1 MNMESNFDDTMFE
14 VDEFDE
20 TPTPSNLETDPKPEK
35 TDNQETDSTPPS
47 EGDQEDD
54 LTTEVLRL
62 RGISNPDKIKF
73 EDESGAVTERSWD
86 SLTKEEQINILA
98 DQREHQETNNE
109 LAEDEIDLINAI
121 RNSGM
126 SVQDY
131 MQTITPQ
138 INQPQ
143 DTNQFDAMSDEDLY
157 AFDILNKVGND
168 NITDEELDAALEAAK
183 ANETLFKKTVDG
195 LRQQYNRLQEEQKQ
209 NIANQQQAAAQQRYQ
224 AFANVVNNQIDNFNS
239 FAGQPIQLSNQDKDN
254 LSEFMLALDEDG
266 SSALGKALQ
275 DPKLLTKAAFW
286 LLNEQE
292 LIAELQK
299 QQQDAYT
306 RGYNAGKGDILNK
319 SKFVFK
325 PTKQTRRGSYSSP
338 PPHSTQRCF
347 TCHCYWAWAF

>member
-1 MNMESNFDDTMFE
+1 MNMESNFDDSMFD

-20 TPTPSNLETDPKPEK
+20 TPTQEKQEPDPKPEK
-35 TDNQETDSTPPS
+35 TGNQETDSTPSS

-54 LTTEVLRL
+54 LTTEVLKL

-98 DQREHQETNNE
+98 DQREHQETNND

-183 ANETLFKKTVDG
+183 SNETLFKKTVDG

-286 LLNEQE
+286 LLNEQD

-325 PTKQTRRGSYSSP
+325 PTKPTTSKKNESIWDSDD
-338 PPHSTQRCF
+338 
-347 TCHCYWAWAF
+347 WD

>member
-1 MNMESNFDDTMFE
+1 MNMENNFDDTMFE

-325 PTKQTRRGSYSSP
+325 PTKQAASKKDESIWDSDD
-338 PPHSTQRCF
+338 
-347 TCHCYWAWAF
+347 WD

>member
-1 MNMESNFDDTMFE
+1 MESNFDDTMFE
-14 VDEFDE
+14 VAEFDE

-35 TDNQETDSTPPS
+35 TGNQDTDSTPPS
-47 EGDQEDD
+47 KGDQEDD
-54 LTTEVLRL
+54 LTTEVLKL

-98 DQREHQETNNE
+98 DQREHQETNND
-109 LAEDEIDLINAI
+109 LAEDEIELINSI

-143 DTNQFDAMSDEDLY
+143 DTNQFDTMSDEDLY

-183 ANETLFKKTVDG
+183 ANETLFKKTVEG

-254 LSEFMLALDEDG
+254 LSEFMLTLDEDG

-292 LIAELQK
+292 LIAELQR

-325 PTKQTRRGSYSSP
+325 PTKQATSKKDESIWDSDD
-338 PPHSTQRCF
+338 
-347 TCHCYWAWAF
+347 WN

>member
-1 MNMESNFDDTMFE
+1 MNMESNFDDTMFD

-20 TPTPSNLETDPKPEK
+20 TPTPNNQETDPKPEK
-35 TDNQETDSTPPS
+35 TGNQETDSTPPS

-54 LTTEVLRL
+54 LTTEVLKL

-109 LAEDEIDLINAI
+109 LAEDEIDLINTI

-143 DTNQFDAMSDEDLY
+143 ETNQFDAMSDEDLY

-325 PTKQTRRGSYSSP
+325 PTKPATSKKDESIWDSDD
-338 PPHSTQRCF
+338 
-347 TCHCYWAWAF
+347 WD

>member
-20 TPTPSNLETDPKPEK
+20 TPTPEKQEPDPKPEK
-35 TDNQETDSTPPS
+35 EGNQETDLPS
-47 EGDQEDD
+47 EEDQEDD
-54 LTTEVLRL
+54 LTTEVLKL

-73 EDESGAVTERSWD
+73 QDESGAITERSWD

-98 DQREHQETNNE
+98 DQREDQGTNND
-109 LAEDEIDLINAI
+109 LAEDEIELINAI

-131 MQTITPQ
+131 IQTITPQ

-143 DTNQFDAMSDEDLY
+143 DTNQFDTMSDEDLY

-183 ANETLFKKTVDG
+183 ANETLFKKTVEG

-209 NIANQQQAAAQQRYQ
+209 NIANQQQAVAQQRYQ

-275 DPKLLTKAAFW
+275 DPRLLTKAAFW

-325 PTKQTRRGSYSSP
+325 PTKQATSKKDESIWDSDD
-338 PPHSTQRCF
+338 
-347 TCHCYWAWAF
+347 WD

>member
-20 TPTPSNLETDPKPEK
+20 KPTPDNPETDPKPEK
-35 TDNQETDSTPPS
+35 TGNQETDSTPPS

-54 LTTEVLRL
+54 LTTEVLKL

-98 DQREHQETNNE
+98 DQREHQETNND

-286 LLNEQE
+286 LLNEQD

-325 PTKQTRRGSYSSP
+325 PTKQTTSKKDESIWDSDD
-338 PPHSTQRCF
+338 
-347 TCHCYWAWAF
+347 WD

>member
-20 TPTPSNLETDPKPEK
+20 TPTQEKQEPDPKPEK
-35 TDNQETDSTPPS
+35 EGNQETTPPS
-47 EGDQEDD
+47 EEDQEDD
-54 LTTEVLRL
+54 LTTEVLKL

-73 EDESGAVTERSWD
+73 EDESGAITERSWD

-98 DQREHQETNNE
+98 DQREHQETNND

-325 PTKQTRRGSYSSP
+325 PAKQTTSKKDESIWDSDD
-338 PPHSTQRCF
+338 
-347 TCHCYWAWAF
+347 WD

>member
-138 INQPQ
+138 INQSQ

-157 AFDILNKVGND
+157 VFDILNKVGND

-224 AFANVVNNQIDNFNS
+224 AFANVINNQIDNFNS

-254 LSEFMLALDEDG
+254 LSEFMLALDEDD

-325 PTKQTRRGSYSSP
+325 PTKQAASKKDESIWDSDD
-338 PPHSTQRCF
+338 
-347 TCHCYWAWAF
+347 WD

>member
-20 TPTPSNLETDPKPEK
+20 TPTQEKQEPDPKPEK
-35 TDNQETDSTPPS
+35 EGNQETTPPS
-47 EGDQEDD
+47 EEDQEDD
-54 LTTEVLRL
+54 LTTEVLKL

-73 EDESGAVTERSWD
+73 EDESGAITERSWD

-98 DQREHQETNNE
+98 DQREHQETNND

-275 DPKLLTKAAFW
+275 DPRLLTKAAFW

-325 PTKQTRRGSYSSP
+325 PTKQATSKKDESIWDSDD
-338 PPHSTQRCF
+338 
-347 TCHCYWAWAF
+347 WD

>member
-1 MNMESNFDDTMFE
+1 MESNFDDTMFE

-20 TPTPSNLETDPKPEK
+20 TPTSEKQESDPKPEK
-35 TDNQETDSTPPS
+35 EGNQETAPPS

-54 LTTEVLRL
+54 LTTEVLKL

-73 EDESGAVTERSWD
+73 EDESGAITERSWD

-98 DQREHQETNNE
+98 DQREDQGTNND
-109 LAEDEIDLINAI
+109 LAEDEIELINAI

-131 MQTITPQ
+131 IQTITPQ

-168 NITDEELDAALEAAK
+168 NITDEELDDALEAAK
-183 ANETLFKKTVDG
+183 ANETLFKKTVEG

-209 NIANQQQAAAQQRYQ
+209 NIANQQQAVAQQRYQ

-275 DPKLLTKAAFW
+275 DPRLLTKAAFW
-286 LLNEQE
+286 LLYEQV

-325 PTKQTRRGSYSSP
+325 PTKQATSKKDESIWDSDD
-338 PPHSTQRCF
+338 
-347 TCHCYWAWAF
+347 WD

>member
-20 TPTPSNLETDPKPEK
+20 KPTPDNLETDPKPEK
-35 TDNQETDSTPPS
+35 TGNQETDSTPPS
-47 EGDQEDD
+47 EEDQEDD
-54 LTTEVLRL
+54 LTTEVLKL
-62 RGISNPDKIKF
+62 RGINNPDKIKF

-98 DQREHQETNNE
+98 DQREHQETNND
-109 LAEDEIDLINAI
+109 LAEDEVELINTI

-168 NITDEELDAALEAAK
+168 NITDEELDAAIEAAK

-286 LLNEQE
+286 LLNEQD

-325 PTKQTRRGSYSSP
+325 PTKQVMSKKDESIWDSDD
-338 PPHSTQRCF
+338 
-347 TCHCYWAWAF
+347 WD

>member
-20 TPTPSNLETDPKPEK
+20 TPTQEKQEPDPKPEK
-35 TDNQETDSTPPS
+35 EGNQETTPPS
-47 EGDQEDD
+47 EEDQEDD
-54 LTTEVLRL
+54 LTTEVLKL

-73 EDESGAVTERSWD
+73 EDESGAITERSWD

-98 DQREHQETNNE
+98 DQREHQETNND

-143 DTNQFDAMSDEDLY
+143 DINQFDAMSDEDLY

-275 DPKLLTKAAFW
+275 DPRLLTKAAFW

-325 PTKQTRRGSYSSP
+325 PAKQTTSKKDESIWDSDD
-338 PPHSTQRCF
+338 
-347 TCHCYWAWAF
+347 WD

>member
-20 TPTPSNLETDPKPEK
+20 TPTQEKQEPDPKPEK
-35 TDNQETDSTPPS
+35 EGNQDTTSPS

-54 LTTEVLRL
+54 LTTEVLKL
-62 RGISNPDKIKF
+62 RGISNPNKIKF
-73 EDESGAVTERSWD
+73 EDESGAITERSWD

-98 DQREHQETNNE
+98 DQREHQETNND

-275 DPKLLTKAAFW
+275 DPRLLTKAAFW

-325 PTKQTRRGSYSSP
+325 PAKQTTSKKDESIWDSDD
-338 PPHSTQRCF
+338 
-347 TCHCYWAWAF
+347 WD

>member
-1 MNMESNFDDTMFE
+1 MSMESNFDDTMFE

-20 TPTPSNLETDPKPEK
+20 TPTPNNQETDPKPEK
-35 TDNQETDSTPPS
+35 TGNQETDSTPPS

-54 LTTEVLRL
+54 LTTEVLKL

-98 DQREHQETNNE
+98 DQREHQETNND

-286 LLNEQE
+286 LLNEQD

-325 PTKQTRRGSYSSP
+325 PTKPTTSKKDESIWDSDD
-338 PPHSTQRCF
+338 
-347 TCHCYWAWAF
+347 WD

>member
-20 TPTPSNLETDPKPEK
+20 TPTPEKQEPDPKPEK
-35 TDNQETDSTPPS
+35 EGNQETNPQSK
-47 EGDQEDD
+47 EDQEDD
-54 LTTEVLRL
+54 LTTEVLKL

-73 EDESGAVTERSWD
+73 EDESGAITERSWD

-98 DQREHQETNNE
+98 DQREDQGTNND
-109 LAEDEIDLINAI
+109 LAEDEIELINAI

-131 MQTITPQ
+131 IQTITPQ

-183 ANETLFKKTVDG
+183 ANETLFKKTVEG

-209 NIANQQQAAAQQRYQ
+209 NIANQQQAVAQQRYQ

-275 DPKLLTKAAFW
+275 DPRLLTKAAFW

-325 PTKQTRRGSYSSP
+325 PTKQTTSKKDESIWDSDD
-338 PPHSTQRCF
+338 
-347 TCHCYWAWAF
+347 WD

>member
-1 MNMESNFDDTMFE
+1 MESNFDDTMFE

-20 TPTPSNLETDPKPEK
+20 TPTPEKQEPDPKPEK
-35 TDNQETDSTPPS
+35 EGNQETTSPS

-54 LTTEVLRL
+54 LTTEVLKL

-98 DQREHQETNNE
+98 DQREDQETNND
-109 LAEDEIDLINAI
+109 LAEDEIELINAI

-131 MQTITPQ
+131 IQTITPQ

-183 ANETLFKKTVDG
+183 ANETLFKKTVEG

-275 DPKLLTKAAFW
+275 DPRLLTKAAFW

-325 PTKQTRRGSYSSP
+325 PTKQATSKKDESIWDSDD
-338 PPHSTQRCF
+338 
-347 TCHCYWAWAF
+347 WD

>member
-1 MNMESNFDDTMFE
+1 MESNFDDTMFE

-20 TPTPSNLETDPKPEK
+20 TPTPEKQEPDPKPEK
-35 TDNQETDSTPPS
+35 EGNQETNPPS
-47 EGDQEDD
+47 KEDQEDD
-54 LTTEVLRL
+54 LTTEVLKL

-73 EDESGAVTERSWD
+73 EDESGAITERSWD

-98 DQREHQETNNE
+98 DQREDQGTNND
-109 LAEDEIDLINAI
+109 LAEDEIELINSI

-131 MQTITPQ
+131 IQTITPQ

-183 ANETLFKKTVDG
+183 ANETLFKKTVEG

-224 AFANVVNNQIDNFNS
+224 AFANVINNQIDNFNS

-275 DPKLLTKAAFW
+275 DPRLLTKAAFW

-325 PTKQTRRGSYSSP
+325 PTKQATSKKDESIWDSDD
-338 PPHSTQRCF
+338 
-347 TCHCYWAWAF
+347 WD

>member
-20 TPTPSNLETDPKPEK
+20 KPTPDNPETDPKPEK
-35 TDNQETDSTPPS
+35 TGNQETDSTPPS
-47 EGDQEDD
+47 EEDQEDD
-54 LTTEVLRL
+54 LTTEVLKL

-98 DQREHQETNNE
+98 DQREHQETNND

-266 SSALGKALQ
+266 SSALDKALQ

-286 LLNEQE
+286 LLNEQD

-325 PTKQTRRGSYSSP
+325 PTKQTTSKKDESIWDSDD
-338 PPHSTQRCF
+338 
-347 TCHCYWAWAF
+347 WD

>member
-1 MNMESNFDDTMFE
+1 MSMESNFDDTMFE

-20 TPTPSNLETDPKPEK
+20 TPTPNNQETDPKPEK
-35 TDNQETDSTPPS
+35 TGNQETDSTPPS

-54 LTTEVLRL
+54 LTTEVLKL

-98 DQREHQETNNE
+98 DQREHQETNND

-286 LLNEQE
+286 LLNEQD

-325 PTKQTRRGSYSSP
+325 PTKPATSKKDESIWDSDD
-338 PPHSTQRCF
+338 
-347 TCHCYWAWAF
+347 WD

>member
-20 TPTPSNLETDPKPEK
+20 TPTPEKQEPDPKPEK
-35 TDNQETDSTPPS
+35 EGNQETTPPS
-47 EGDQEDD
+47 EGEQEDD
-54 LTTEVLRL
+54 LTTEVLKL

-73 EDESGAVTERSWD
+73 EDESGAITERSWD

-98 DQREHQETNNE
+98 DQREHQETTNE

-131 MQTITPQ
+131 MRTITPQ

-143 DTNQFDAMSDEDLY
+143 DTNQFDTMSDEDLY

-224 AFANVVNNQIDNFNS
+224 AFANVINNQIDNFNS

-325 PTKQTRRGSYSSP
+325 PTKPTTSKKDESIWDSDD
-338 PPHSTQRCF
+338 
-347 TCHCYWAWAF
+347 WD

>member
-20 TPTPSNLETDPKPEK
+20 TPTLNNQETDPKPEK
-35 TDNQETDSTPPS
+35 TGNQETNPSS

-54 LTTEVLRL
+54 LTTEVLKL

-73 EDESGAVTERSWD
+73 EDESGAITERSWD

-143 DTNQFDAMSDEDLY
+143 DINQFDAMSDEDLY

-275 DPKLLTKAAFW
+275 DPRLLTKAAFW

-325 PTKQTRRGSYSSP
+325 PTKQATSKKDESIWDSDD
-338 PPHSTQRCF
+338 
-347 TCHCYWAWAF
+347 WD

>member
-1 MNMESNFDDTMFE
+1 MNMESNFDDSMFD

-20 TPTPSNLETDPKPEK
+20 TPTQEKQEPDPKPEK
-35 TDNQETDSTPPS
+35 TGNQETDSTPPS

-98 DQREHQETNNE
+98 DQREHQETNNN
-109 LAEDEIDLINAI
+109 LAEDEADLINAI

-183 ANETLFKKTVDG
+183 ANEALFKKTVDG

-286 LLNEQE
+286 LLNEQD

-325 PTKQTRRGSYSSP
+325 PTKQATSKKDESIWDSDD
-338 PPHSTQRCF
+338 
-347 TCHCYWAWAF
+347 WD

>member
-20 TPTPSNLETDPKPEK
+20 TPTPEKQEPDPKPEK
-35 TDNQETDSTPPS
+35 EGNQETTPPS

-54 LTTEVLRL
+54 LTTEVLKL

-73 EDESGAVTERSWD
+73 EDESGAITERSWD

-98 DQREHQETNNE
+98 DQREHQETTNE

-131 MQTITPQ
+131 MRTITPQ

-224 AFANVVNNQIDNFNS
+224 AFANVINNQIDNFNS

-325 PTKQTRRGSYSSP
+325 PTKPTTSKKDESIWDSDD
-338 PPHSTQRCF
+338 
-347 TCHCYWAWAF
+347 WD

>member
-20 TPTPSNLETDPKPEK
+20 TPTPEKQEPDPKPEK
-35 TDNQETDSTPPS
+35 EGNQETDLPS

-54 LTTEVLRL
+54 LTTEVLKL

-73 EDESGAVTERSWD
+73 EDESGAITERSWD

-98 DQREHQETNNE
+98 DQREDQGTNND
-109 LAEDEIDLINAI
+109 LAEDEIELINSI

-126 SVQDY
+126 SVQNY
-131 MQTITPQ
+131 IQTITPQ

-143 DTNQFDAMSDEDLY
+143 DTNQFDTMSDEDLY

-183 ANETLFKKTVDG
+183 ANETLFKKTVEG

-325 PTKQTRRGSYSSP
+325 PTKQTTSKKDESIWDSDD
-338 PPHSTQRCF
+338 
-347 TCHCYWAWAF
+347 WD

>member
-1 MNMESNFDDTMFE
+1 MNMESNFDDSMFD

-20 TPTPSNLETDPKPEK
+20 TPTQEKQEPDPKPEK
-35 TDNQETDSTPPS
+35 TGNQETDSTPPS

-54 LTTEVLRL
+54 LTTEVLKL

-98 DQREHQETNNE
+98 DQREHQETNND
-109 LAEDEIDLINAI
+109 LAEDEADLINAI

-126 SVQDY
+126 SVQEY

-275 DPKLLTKAAFW
+275 DPRLLTKAAFW
-286 LLNEQE
+286 LLNEQD

-325 PTKQTRRGSYSSP
+325 PTKQATSKKDESIWDSDD
-338 PPHSTQRCF
+338 
-347 TCHCYWAWAF
+347 WD

>member
-20 TPTPSNLETDPKPEK
+20 TPTPEKQEPDPKPEK
-35 TDNQETDSTPPS
+35 EGNQETDPPS

-54 LTTEVLRL
+54 LTTEVLKL

-73 EDESGAVTERSWD
+73 EDESGAITERSWD

-98 DQREHQETNNE
+98 DQREDQGTNNE
-109 LAEDEIDLINAI
+109 LAEDELELINSI

-131 MQTITPQ
+131 IQTITPQ

-143 DTNQFDAMSDEDLY
+143 DTNQFDTMSDEDLY

-183 ANETLFKKTVDG
+183 ANETLFKKTVEG

-325 PTKQTRRGSYSSP
+325 PTKQTTSKKDESIWDSDD
-338 PPHSTQRCF
+338 
-347 TCHCYWAWAF
+347 WD

>member
-1 MNMESNFDDTMFE
+1 MESNFDDTMFE

-20 TPTPSNLETDPKPEK
+20 TPTPEKQEPDPKPEK
-35 TDNQETDSTPPS
+35 EGNQETPPPS

-54 LTTEVLRL
+54 LTTEVLKL

-73 EDESGAVTERSWD
+73 EDESGAITERSWD

-98 DQREHQETNNE
+98 DQREDQGTNND
-109 LAEDEIDLINAI
+109 LAEDEIELINAI

-131 MQTITPQ
+131 IQTITPQ

-183 ANETLFKKTVDG
+183 ANETLFKKTVEG

-275 DPKLLTKAAFW
+275 DPRLLTKAAFW

-325 PTKQTRRGSYSSP
+325 PTKQATSKKDESIWDSDD
-338 PPHSTQRCF
+338 
-347 TCHCYWAWAF
+347 WD

>member
-20 TPTPSNLETDPKPEK
+20 TPTQEKQEPDSKPEK
-35 TDNQETDSTPPS
+35 EGNQETAPPS

-54 LTTEVLRL
+54 LTTEVLKL

-73 EDESGAVTERSWD
+73 EDESGAITERSWD

-209 NIANQQQAAAQQRYQ
+209 NIANQQQAAARQRYQ
-224 AFANVVNNQIDNFNS
+224 AFANVVNNQIDNFDS

-275 DPKLLTKAAFW
+275 DPRLLTKAAFW

-325 PTKQTRRGSYSSP
+325 PTKQTTSKKDESIWDSDD
-338 PPHSTQRCF
+338 
-347 TCHCYWAWAF
+347 WD

>member
-20 TPTPSNLETDPKPEK
+20 TPAQEKQEPDPKPEK
-35 TDNQETDSTPPS
+35 EGNQETTPPS
-47 EGDQEDD
+47 EEDQEDD
-54 LTTEVLRL
+54 LTTEVLKL

-73 EDESGAVTERSWD
+73 EDESGAITERSWD

-98 DQREHQETNNE
+98 DSREHQETNND

-275 DPKLLTKAAFW
+275 DPRLLTKAAFW

-325 PTKQTRRGSYSSP
+325 PTKQTTSKKDESIWDSDD
-338 PPHSTQRCF
+338 
-347 TCHCYWAWAF
+347 WD

>member
-1 MNMESNFDDTMFE
+1 MNMESNFDDSMFD

-20 TPTPSNLETDPKPEK
+20 TPTQEKQEPGPKSEK
-35 TDNQETDSTPPS
+35 TGNQETDSTPPS

-98 DQREHQETNNE
+98 DQREHQETNND
-109 LAEDEIDLINAI
+109 LAEDEADLINAI

-286 LLNEQE
+286 LLNEQD

-325 PTKQTRRGSYSSP
+325 PTRKATSKKDESIWDSDD
-338 PPHSTQRCF
+338 
-347 TCHCYWAWAF
+347 WD

>member
-20 TPTPSNLETDPKPEK
+20 TPTQEKQEPDPKPEK
-35 TDNQETDSTPPS
+35 EGNQETTPPS
-47 EGDQEDD
+47 EEDQEDD
-54 LTTEVLRL
+54 LTTEVLKL

-73 EDESGAVTERSWD
+73 EDESGAITERSWD

-98 DQREHQETNNE
+98 DQREHQETNND

-275 DPKLLTKAAFW
+275 DPRLLTKAAFW

-325 PTKQTRRGSYSSP
+325 PAKQTTSKKDESIWDSDD
-338 PPHSTQRCF
+338 
-347 TCHCYWAWAF
+347 WD

>member
-20 TPTPSNLETDPKPEK
+20 TPTQEKQEPDPKPEK
-35 TDNQETDSTPPS
+35 EGNQETDPPS

-54 LTTEVLRL
+54 LTTEVLKL

-73 EDESGAVTERSWD
+73 QDESGAITERSWD

-98 DQREHQETNNE
+98 DQREDQGTNND
-109 LAEDEIDLINAI
+109 LAEDELELINSI

-131 MQTITPQ
+131 IQTITPQ

-183 ANETLFKKTVDG
+183 ANETLFKKTVEG

-209 NIANQQQAAAQQRYQ
+209 NIANQHQAAAQQRYQ

-325 PTKQTRRGSYSSP
+325 PTKQATSKKDESIWDSDD
-338 PPHSTQRCF
+338 
-347 TCHCYWAWAF
+347 WD

>member
-1 MNMESNFDDTMFE
+1 MNMESNFDDSMFD

-20 TPTPSNLETDPKPEK
+20 TPTQEKQEPDPKPEK
-35 TDNQETDSTPPS
+35 TGNQETDSTPPS

-54 LTTEVLRL
+54 LTTEVLKL

-98 DQREHQETNNE
+98 DQREHQETNND

-131 MQTITPQ
+131 MQTITSQ

-143 DTNQFDAMSDEDLY
+143 DTNQFDSMSDEDLY

-224 AFANVVNNQIDNFNS
+224 AFANVVNSQIDNFNS

-254 LSEFMLALDEDG
+254 LSEFMLTLDEDG

-275 DPKLLTKAAFW
+275 DPRLLTKAAFW

-325 PTKQTRRGSYSSP
+325 PSKQAMSKKDESIWDSDD
-338 PPHSTQRCF
+338 
-347 TCHCYWAWAF
+347 WN

>member
-20 TPTPSNLETDPKPEK
+20 TPSNLETDPKPEK

-98 DQREHQETNNE
+98 DQREHQETNND

-325 PTKQTRRGSYSSP
+325 PTKQATSKKDESIWDSDD
-338 PPHSTQRCF
+338 
-347 TCHCYWAWAF
+347 WD

>member
-325 PTKQTRRGSYSSP
+325 PTKPATSKKDESIWDSDD
-338 PPHSTQRCF
+338 
-347 TCHCYWAWAF
+347 WD

>member
-1 MNMESNFDDTMFE
+1 MESNFDDTMFE

-20 TPTPSNLETDPKPEK
+20 TPTPEKQEPDPKPEK
-35 TDNQETDSTPPS
+35 EGNQETTPPG

-54 LTTEVLRL
+54 LTTEVLKL

-98 DQREHQETNNE
+98 DQREDQGTNND
-109 LAEDEIDLINAI
+109 LAEDEIELINAI

-131 MQTITPQ
+131 IQTITPQ

-275 DPKLLTKAAFW
+275 DPRLLTKAAFW

-325 PTKQTRRGSYSSP
+325 PTKQTTSKKDESIWDSDD
-338 PPHSTQRCF
+338 
-347 TCHCYWAWAF
+347 WD

>member
-20 TPTPSNLETDPKPEK
+20 NPTVELKGTDPQPNENGQ
-35 TDNQETDSTPPS
+35 DTDSTPPS
-47 EGDQEDD
+47 EEDQEDD

-62 RGISNPDKIKF
+62 RGIRNPDKIKF
-73 EDESGAVTERSWD
+73 EDESGVVTERSWD

-98 DQREHQETNNE
+98 DQREHQETNND

-168 NITDEELDAALEAAK
+168 NITDEELDAALESAK

-209 NIANQQQAAAQQRYQ
+209 NIANQQQAIAQQRYQ

-239 FAGQPIQLSNQDKDN
+239 FAGQPIQLSNQEKDN

-275 DPKLLTKAAFW
+275 DPRLLTKAAFW

-292 LIAELQK
+292 LIAELSK

-325 PTKQTRRGSYSSP
+325 PSKQTTSKKDESIWDSDD
-338 PPHSTQRCF
+338 
-347 TCHCYWAWAF
+347 WN